1 MIGELSSQGPVIPI
15 ATPKPRRALKKLP
28 KTVTRCADALVEA
41 GVRLR
46 LMLQDEG
53 RFGRIS
59 MLRRCWAP
67 RGVRP
72 CVPSQIVREYTY
84 AYAAVSPHDGTM
96 ESLIL
101 PELKALAQLDCRR
114 SVDAS
119 VASVTCSSGV
129 VVQLLYCDNMELMRL
144 KIV

>member
-1 MIGELSSQGPVIPI
+1 MPTIACGGAELVIVGGTWSVNVSVAPG
-15 ATPKPRRALKKLP
+15 ARVFHADCVPPYGVPYDAVPSKVPSGAVTG
-28 KTVTRCADALVEA
+28 TVTVEVELLVT
-41 GVRLR
+41 VTTP
-46 LMLQDEG
+46 
-53 RFGRIS
+53 F
-59 MLRRCWAP
+59 
-67 RGVRP
+67 
-72 CVPSQIVREYTY
+72 
-84 AYAAVSPHDGTM
+84 VS